1 MKLFTALFDIVVLP
15 IKVAQDVVC
24 ALPDASGGRGVFE
37 RTRSQCEQIDQEL
50 SR

>member
-24 ALPDASGGRGVFE
+24 ALPDATSWPARAPP
-37 RTRSQCEQIDQEL
+37 L
-50 SR
+50 